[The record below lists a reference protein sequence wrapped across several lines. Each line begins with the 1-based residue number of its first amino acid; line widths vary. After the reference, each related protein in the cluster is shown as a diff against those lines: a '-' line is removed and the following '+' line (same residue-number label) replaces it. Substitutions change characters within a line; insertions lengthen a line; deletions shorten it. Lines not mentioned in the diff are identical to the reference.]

1 MKQSG
6 KQLDKHIYSA
16 LHGSTEGTYI
26 TVKYTK
32 SNTQEYNKRHVF
44 TITEI
49 KAMHERRSTT
59 EYDLHTATLKTILL
73 YRLAPPT
80 DIYTKTPK
88 EKEVATSLLVAVES
102 LRRGPLSSCRA

>member
-1 MKQSG
+1 M
-6 KQLDKHIYSA
+6 DKHIYSA
-16 LHGSTEGTYI
+16 PHGSTEGTYI
-26 TVKYTK
+26 TVK
-32 SNTQEYNKRHVF
+32 QECNKRHVF

-49 KAMHERRSTT
+49 KARHERRSTT

-88 EKEVATSLLVAVES
+88 EKEVATSLSASSSLGDRSLES
-102 LRRGPLSSCRA
+102 LRRGALSSCRA